1 MPERKPDLGHRTEG
15 QIVTPEDADH
25 TWRMTQRR
33 DLGQQGRLHVL
44 AGDEHLDRLD
54 ATAERSLDEIFSLGD
69 EEPELV
75 APAPVVQL
83 SDELE
88 LLVFAGGDQAASEAS
103 ADLAFSAIAPKAC
116 GSLTARSAST
126 LRSSSISA
134 FFKPATNWL

>member
-1 MPERKPDLGHRTEG
+1 VPKRKPDLGHRTTRK
-15 QIVTPEDADH
+15 ILAPEDADH
-25 TWRMTQRR
+25 TWRVTQSR
-33 DLGQQGRLHVL
+33 DLGQQGRLDVL
-44 AGDEHLDRLD
+44 TGNEHFERFDAG
-54 ATAERSLDEIFSLGD
+54 AERSFDEIFSLGD

-75 APAPVVQL
+75 APAAVVQL
-83 SDELE
+83 ADELE
-88 LLVFAGGDQAASEAS
+88 LLVVAGGDQAASDAN